1 MLIIISIIGH
11 EEEPMILEAA
21 MLNVKEH
28 AQDEFEA
35 AFRDASLI
43 IASMGGYIAHE
54 LHHCLEDER
63 KYLLLVMWRDLED
76 HTIGFRESSEYQE
89 WKRLLHH
96 FYEPFPTVEHFAR
109 VDLSLS

>member
-1 MLIIISIIGH
+1 
-11 EEEPMILEAA
+11 MILEAA

-28 AQDEFEA
+28 AQDAFEA
-35 AFRDASLI
+35 AFRDASRI
-43 IASMGGYIAHE
+43 IASMDGYIAHE
-54 LHHCLEDER
+54 LHHCLEDKR

-76 HTIGFRESSEYQE
+76 HTIGFRGSPEYQE